1 MRRVRSFLF
10 AGLSLALAVAFTLS
24 GTDARDTDNKVPDTP
39 SYHRDVR
46 PIFQQHCQGCH
57 QPGKPMGSYVMTSHA
72 ALFKPGDQER
82 PGIVAGKPKGSL
94 LVEQITPKDGK
105 AEMPKGK
112 APLSA
117 RDLEIISKWI
127 EQGAKDD
134 TPPAARQVVDAEHP
148 PIYARPPV
156 LTSLTFSPDG
166 SLLAVSGYH
175 EVLIWKADGSERV
188 ARLVGLSER
197 VQSIAFS
204 ADGKRL
210 AVAGGSPARFGEIQ
224 VWDLA
229 KKKLLMSTS
238 ITYDTLFGVSWAPD
252 GQKIAFGCSDNT
264 VRAIEADSGKQIL
277 FSNSHTD
284 WVLGTV
290 FSKDSRFVAS
300 VSRDGSVRLTEL
312 ATQRFIDNITSITPG
327 ALKGGLQAIA
337 RNPVKRDTKVNVTDK
352 GIDTSDRFY
361 DELLI
366 AGADGTPKLYKMHR
380 EKKRVIGDD
389 FNKVRVYPALIGRVN
404 SVCFN
409 GDGSQYVAGSS
420 LDGAGEVVVCQTSD
434 GKVLSK
440 LEKAPGPVYSV
451 AFHPEGK
458 VVASGGFDG
467 TVRLS
472 DAATGKIIKEFIP
485 VPLTQK

>member
-1 MRRVRSFLF
+1 MPRVRSFLV
-10 AGLSLALAVAFTLS
+10 AGLALALAASFT
-24 GTDARDTDNKVPDTP
+24 AADTDNKVPDTP

-57 QPGKPMGSYVMTSHA
+57 QPAKPMGGYVMTSHA
-72 ALFKPGDQER
+72 DLFKKGDREQ
-82 PGIVAGKPKGSL
+82 PGIIAGKPKESL

-105 AEMPKGK
+105 FEMPKGK
-112 APLSA
+112 QDPLSA
-117 RDLEIISKWI
+117 RDLEIIRRWI

-134 TPPAARQVVDAEHP
+134 TPPAARQIVDAEHP
-148 PIYARPPV
+148 PVYTRPPV
-156 LTSLTFSPDG
+156 LTSVVFSPDG

-175 EVLIWKADGSERV
+175 EVLLWKADGSERI
-188 ARLVGLSER
+188 ARLIGLSER

-204 ADGKRL
+204 PDGKRL
-210 AVAGGSPARFGEIQ
+210 AVAGGSPGRFGEIQ
-224 VWDLA
+224 VWDVE
-229 KKKLLMSTS
+229 KKPARLKLSTS
-238 ITYDTLFGVSWAPD
+238 ITYDTLYGVSWAPD
-252 GQKIAFGCSDNT
+252 GEKIAFGCSDNT
-264 VRAIEADSGKQIL
+264 VRAIDAESGKQVL

-337 RNPVKRDTKVNVTDK
+337 RNPVKSDAKVKPTEK
-352 GIDTSDRFY
+352 GVDTSDRFY

-389 FNKVRVYPALIGRVN
+389 FNKIRVYPALIGRVN

-420 LDGAGEVVVCQTSD
+420 LDGEGEVVVCQTSD
-434 GKVLSK
+434 AKVLSK
-440 LEKAPGPVYSV
+440 LEKQPGPVYSV

-467 TVRLS
+467 TLRLS
-472 DAATGKIIKEFIP
+472 DAATGKIIKEFVP